1 MSQKFEY
8 LKILIEYSPMKIRSP
23 QDLEMYQMAF
33 KSAMTIFEITKS
45 FPKAETYSLT
55 DQVRRSSRSVCAN
68 IAEAFGKRKYPKYF
82 TSKLI
87 DALSEA
93 HETLTWLDFAIE
105 CQYIKDDIST
115 LKLQYSFIIG
125 KLIKMSTNPNQW
137 IY

>member
-1 MSQKFEY
+1 
-8 LKILIEYSPMKIRSP
+8 MKIRDHK
-23 QDLEMYQMAF
+23 DLEVYQLAF
-33 KSAMTIFEITKS
+33 HASMKIFEISKT

-68 IAEAFGKRKYPKYF
+68 IAEAFGKRRYPKYF

-105 CQYIKDDIST
+105 CQYINHDIST

-137 IY
+137 TY